1 MSRCHQTDAILDAT
15 FAGTDL
21 TRTQAAHAAVC
32 GECARALSQSR
43 RFESDLNHVGLDVS
57 PEPMP
62 PAAEV
67 AFLED
72 PYPKGGAWMT
82 LRRVFAGGAIAV
94 VVVGAVLIGVK
105 WLPGNVTPIGVGSE
119 PPAAALA
126 GEFDGWLRD
135 AGEAVADSTGEGLLG
150 GAPHVLRAEQCG
162 REFTAVLEEDGSRD
176 FYWVSGPKDDAS
188 VAVGGDS
195 YSLTIEEIARKR
207 ARLTDQGACEVIIEA
222 TISRADAGAAV
233 EQMGGIPDD
242 ARVKA
247 TSLLDPSTAM
257 VVMEGSIDFWAE
269 EQWWVGLLHRSEAGW
284 SGVSSQWIGTNTPA
298 ASGGLKL
305 IRQGMIAPGWPATDV
320 LVAELPL
327 VAGAIELD
335 LDGVPHRYETAD
347 GEDTLILALPG
358 GLEER
363 VPVRFIPAD
372 GQSFGGTSF
381 GEQFIEP

>member
-72 PYPKGGAWMT
+72 PYPKGAAWMT

-135 AGEAVADSTGEGLLG
+135 AGEAVADSTGE
-150 GAPHVLRAEQCG
+150 ACMVALRTSSA
-162 REFTAVLEEDGSRD
+162 RS
-176 FYWVSGPKDDAS
+176 S
-188 VAVGGDS
+188 VAESSPPCWRRTVAAIFIGCPVPRM
-195 YSLTIEEIARKR
+195 TR
-207 ARLTDQGACEVIIEA
+207 AWPSAAIRRRDCSQKGQ
-222 TISRADAGAAV
+222 AD
-233 EQMGGIPDD
+233 
-242 ARVKA
+242 R
-247 TSLLDPSTAM
+247 
-257 VVMEGSIDFWAE
+257 
-269 EQWWVGLLHRSEAGW
+269 
-284 SGVSSQWIGTNTPA
+284 
-298 ASGGLKL
+298 SGGL
-305 IRQGMIAPGWPATDV
+305 
-320 LVAELPL
+320 
-327 VAGAIELD
+327 
-335 LDGVPHRYETAD
+335 
-347 GEDTLILALPG
+347 
-358 GLEER
+358 
-363 VPVRFIPAD
+363 
-372 GQSFGGTSF
+372 
-381 GEQFIEP
+381 